1 MPKKNPNM
9 HYLMTLG
16 IIDHRAREMVL
27 LYDTIK

>member
-16 IIDHRAREMVL
+16 INHDRARGMVL